1 MSRFAFEQTYR
12 LMSKDK
18 YFIGNPVFAQIIK
31 LLPFAKIRSIA
42 KKHQSDKY
50 TKKCDT
56 LNHLIT
62 MLYGVISGCNSLRE
76 VCEGIVS
83 YGNKINHCHLEY
95 AIPKS
100 TLADANKRR
109 TPEVFEEIYEEV
121 LKNVSPFLSD
131 SGHKVDK
138 DLKLYA
144 IDSTTISLFQSI
156 FECVGRNPQEGKRKG
171 GVKSHQKLDIN
182 TGLPVKIWHS
192 DATKHDSVFIHMEGV
207 MQSEEIAVMDK
218 AYNNYKAFAQWNDGG
233 VYFVTR
239 LKENAKETLVR
250 ELNLSD
256 SDPDEVLRDAI
267 ISLKYDTQEAE
278 KQIELRLVSYYDSKK
293 NRTFYFLTNI
303 LDLKAI
309 EICDIYRKRWVIE
322 LFFKKIKQNFP
333 MTYFYGDNKNA
344 IQIQIWC
351 VLIACV
357 LLTYIQK
364 TLKKKWSFSN
374 LVSILQKHL
383 FSYVKLVEFLENIEN
398 YAREYMKIRNKND
411 VHQAEL
417 QFSG

>member
-31 LLPFAKIRSIA
+31 LLPFAKIRNIA
-42 KKHQSDKY
+42 KKHQSDRY

-76 VCEGIVS
+76 VCGGIVS

-109 TPEVFEEIYEEV
+109 SPEVFEEIYEEV
-121 LKNVSPFLSD
+121 LNSVRPFLSD
-131 SGHKVDK
+131 SGPKIDK

-144 IDSTTISLFQSI
+144 IDSTTISLFQAI

-207 MQSEEIAVMDK
+207 MQSKEIAVMDK
-218 AYNNYKAFAQWNDGG
+218 AYNNYKAFAQWNEGR

-250 ELNLSD
+250 ELDLSD

-267 ISLKYDTQEAE
+267 ISLSYDTEEGE
-278 KQIELRLVSYYDSKK
+278 KKIELRLVSYYDKK
-293 NRTFYFLTNI
+293 KDRTFYFLTNI
-303 LDLKAI
+303 FDLKAI
-309 EICDIYRKRWVIE
+309 EICDIYRKRWIIE

-351 VLIACV
+351 ILIACV

-383 FSYVKLVEFLENIEN
+383 FSYVKLLEFLENIEH
-398 YAREYMKIRNKND
+398 YAKEYMKIRNKND
-411 VHQAEL
+411 VYQVEL
-417 QFSG
+417 EFSG